1 MEVYGTSTRAAASPP
16 APPSEAQCP
25 CLQVPHSVRSSM
37 GVGRRRKARSVVLAV
52 VAMVEPLEEGITDD
66 EIETGAADSTRVA
79 DDEID
84 GVSLS
89 AN

>member
-1 MEVYGTSTRAAASPP
+1 MFTST
-16 APPSEAQCP
+16 
-25 CLQVPHSVRSSM
+25 SVRSSVS
-37 GVGRRRKARSVVLAV
+37 VGRRRKARSVVLAV

-79 DDEID
+79 DDEVD

-89 AN
+89 ANQGVELGPCQ